1 MDFLYFSFKGNDM
14 SHPKN
19 TTGSPVAQE
28 VLLTDATAF
37 HEISHRDYESSL
49 LEVRRGKPAKEA
61 LNLSSMLMGAALE
74 IMASLTDEGMT
85 TCQIYG
91 VRFLIETSAALVD
104 ASVGPVEF
112 GNRQGGAQ

>member
-1 MDFLYFSFKGNDM
+1 M
-14 SHPKN
+14 HPKN
-19 TTGSPVAQE
+19 SNKQSVVQE
-28 VLLTDATAF
+28 ALITDATAF
-37 HEISHRDYESSL
+37 HELSHRDYESSL

-61 LNLSSMLMGAALE
+61 LNLSSMLMGSALE
-74 IMASLTDEGMT
+74 IMTSLTDEGMT

>member
-1 MDFLYFSFKGNDM
+1 M

-19 TTGSPVAQE
+19 SNKQSVAQE
-28 VLLTDATAF
+28 ALLTDAMAF
-37 HEISHRDYESSL
+37 HELSHGDYESSL
-49 LEVRRGKPAKEA
+49 LKVCCGKPAKEA
-61 LNLSSMLMGAALE
+61 LNLSSMLMGSALD

-85 TCQIYG
+85 TNHIYG
-91 VRFLIETSAALVD
+91 VRFLIAESAALVD